1 MRSQDVF
8 DAARNIS
15 NRFLLCQVV
24 SANVRHLHTTPRHY
38 SETIHQSLKLV
49 ADSAQ
54 DEKLLLETAINEG
67 RKVLR
72 RIRRDEPAADDGP
85 EAPPGDAAAAP
96 PF

>member
-38 SETIHQSLKLV
+38 SQTIHQSLNLI
-49 ADSAQ
+49 AGAAQ
-54 DEKLLLETAINEG
+54 DEKKLLETVSAKAVMPDISH
-67 RKVLR
+67 K
-72 RIRRDEPAADDGP
+72 AS
-85 EAPPGDAAAAP
+85 
-96 PF
+96 

>member
-38 SETIHQSLKLV
+38 SETIHQSLNLI

-54 DEKLLLETAINEG
+54 DEKLLPGTASAKALMTDISHSTS
-67 RKVLR
+67 
-72 RIRRDEPAADDGP
+72 
-85 EAPPGDAAAAP
+85 
-96 PF
+96 